1 MYPWPSSITWSM
13 TSFLSHA
20 AVCTLSSFPC
30 FIQGP
35 VGFTP
40 LTYSQNHRGF
50 EISRDPWR
58 PPGPTSCSSRT
69 TYGLPRT
76 TSRWLLKISKEGT
89 PQPLWATCASVQS
102 PARYRRA
109 FWCSHHQKMT
119 QKRHRET
126 LTGQVMLWPE
136 ANTGYIE
143 LLFKEAKRSQETT
156 SVWGSENPVICAV
169 KRDYSPSVPTTLQRN
184 SELLILPLPAFL
196 SPLLKPYAKPIYTI
210 VYPTCLHHLPL
221 HHCFSPCTVPGTVL
235 GKQYIS

>member
-13 TSFLSHA
+13 TSFLSH
-20 AVCTLSSFPC
+20 VIICTLSSFPC

-40 LTYSQNHRGF
+40 LTYSQNHRGV

-58 PPGPTSCSSRT
+58 PPGPTPCSSRT
-69 TYGLPRT
+69 TYDLPRT
-76 TSRWLLKISKEGT
+76 MSRWLLKISKEGT

-102 PARYRRA
+102 PARCRRA

-119 QKRHRET
+119 QNRQREA

-136 ANTGYIE
+136 ANTGYIAFLTRANTGYIE
-143 LLFKEAKRSQETT
+143 TLFKEAKRSQETT
-156 SVWGSENPVICAV
+156 SVQGSENPVICAV

-196 SPLLKPYAKPIYTI
+196 SPLLKP
-210 VYPTCLHHLPL
+210 
-221 HHCFSPCTVPGTVL
+221 
-235 GKQYIS
+235 